1 MLKKQQLTKRDAQK
15 RTEQHQK
22 DFASLRKGWVV
33 LGREVAESVDL
44 GVPAKLGKT
53 MRQWL
58 DETFPDSASHIFAQ
72 LKSYRALKGVPE
84 DVLEAMPAGNA
95 AQLARLPEKD
105 RKAPQIVSQAVSQ
118 PPKEFKETVDNLR
131 EKKYGITKDEWKTW
145 AVRVPLDVYERI
157 EAAQEKMARVLQ
169 VDLQDDTV
177 RTKNLIT
184 IWECV
189 AELVNGTDEAWLV
202 VETSG
207 GGPLEEIAIRRGG
220 IENLRSS
227 ATKSETTNPPIPT

>member
-15 RTEQHQK
+15 RTKQHQK

-105 RKAPQIVSQAVSQ
+105 RKAATLVRKAVSQ
-118 PPKEFKETVDNLR
+118 PPKEFKETVDTLR
-131 EKKYGITKDEWKTW
+131 EKKYGITPDIWHTYARRLPI
-145 AVRVPLDVYERI
+145 AVFEKLV
-157 EAAQEKMARVLQ
+157 EAETKIARVLQ
-169 VDLQDDTV
+169 VDISEESEKRAT
-177 RTKNLIT
+177 NLIT
-184 IWECV
+184 VLEAIAV
-189 AELVNGTDEAWLV
+189 LINTTDEAWLKI
-202 VETSG
+202 ETEG
-207 GGPLEEIAIRRGG
+207 GGPLEERAIARTHD
-220 IENLRSS
+220 EN
-227 ATKSETTNPPIPT
+227 

>member
-118 PPKEFKETVDNLR
+118 PPKEFKETVDTLR
-131 EKKYGITKDEWKTW
+131 EKKYGITKDRWETF
-145 AVRVPLDVYERI
+145 AVRLPEDVIKLFR
-157 EAAQEKMARVLQ
+157 AAVEKIGRVLQ
-169 VDLQDDTV
+169 VDLEDDEVRPKNMITV
-177 RTKNLIT
+177 MEAIACLINT
-184 IWECV
+184 
-189 AELVNGTDEAWLV
+189 TDENWLV
-202 VETSG
+202 IELEG
-207 GGPLEEIAIRRGG
+207 ENDPRHRNGPDGPEVR
-220 IENLRSS
+220 
-227 ATKSETTNPPIPT
+227 ATDS